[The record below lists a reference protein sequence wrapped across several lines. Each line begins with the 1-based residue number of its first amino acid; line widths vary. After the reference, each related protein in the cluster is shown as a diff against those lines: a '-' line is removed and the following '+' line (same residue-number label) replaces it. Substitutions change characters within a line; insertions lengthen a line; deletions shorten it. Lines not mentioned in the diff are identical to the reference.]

1 LLIHLLICWARC
13 YYAYLRFYLIFEMA
27 KYKLKTNQACA
38 KRFKK
43 TASGKFLAKQG
54 GVKHLNAKMRSKTKR
69 RLGKHV
75 VLNDSNTMRLPLLL
89 PYA

>member
-1 LLIHLLICWARC
+1 
-13 YYAYLRFYLIFEMA
+13 MSN
-27 KYKLKTNQACA
+27 KTKLKSNKACS

-54 GVKHLNAKMRSKTKR
+54 GVKHLNAKMSSKRKR
-69 RLGKHV
+69 RLGKHA
-75 VLNDSNTMRLPLLL
+75 VLRDVNAKRLEDLL